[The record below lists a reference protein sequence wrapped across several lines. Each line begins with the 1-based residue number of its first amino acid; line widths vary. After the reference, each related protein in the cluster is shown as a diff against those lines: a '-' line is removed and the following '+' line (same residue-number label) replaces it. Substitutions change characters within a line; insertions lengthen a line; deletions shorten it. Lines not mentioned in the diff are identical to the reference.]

1 MLNALLKQ
9 HDEPFPED
17 TEGIVL
23 PITTT
28 QDLEAMDEKLQD
40 PRLMSIVVA
49 KVADI
54 GGSSLD
60 DATRRMM
67 RFLISNELAI
77 QYNLFGRHGKKRF
90 RDLRLFD
97 VICGGLKKNAMTKT
111 VNQKDI
117 EKALSKWFTGARD
130 GGGKRA
136 IRVRTSASTSPA
148 EVRTSC
154 CRPIVVM
161 VSPVGTVSRLDSPTS
176 SASCL
181 LDHAAKSLGFCG
193 SLLGHQVPSIALQS
207 QDSWVLHSG

>member
-9 HDEPFPED
+9 HDESLPEVP
-17 TEGIVL
+17 EGIVF

-28 QDLEAMDEKLQD
+28 EDLEAMNEKLHD
-40 PRLMSIVVA
+40 SRLMSIVIA

-54 GGSSLD
+54 GGSSLN

-90 RDLRLFD
+90 RDLCLFD

-130 GGGKRA
+130 RCGKRA
-136 IRVRTSASTSPA
+136 IRSQQ
-148 EVRTSC
+148 
-154 CRPIVVM
+154 
-161 VSPVGTVSRLDSPTS
+161 S
-176 SASCL
+176 SGL
-181 LDHAAKSLGFCG
+181 
-193 SLLGHQVPSIALQS
+193 
-207 QDSWVLHSG
+207 